1 MKKGQMSKFRPI
13 RTTAAKMQTK
23 SVKTRTQQR
32 LDEYIQRYNTA
43 LYNCGES
50 KQ

>member
-13 RTTAAKMQTK
+13 RTPAAKTQTK
-23 SVKTRTQQR
+23 SAKARTQQR

-43 LYNCGES
+43 LYTVGES
-50 KQ
+50 NT